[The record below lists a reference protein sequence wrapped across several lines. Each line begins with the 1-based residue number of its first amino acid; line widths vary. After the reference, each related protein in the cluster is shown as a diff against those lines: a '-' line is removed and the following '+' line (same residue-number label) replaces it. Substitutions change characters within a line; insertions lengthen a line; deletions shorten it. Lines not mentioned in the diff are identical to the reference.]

1 MDRQHDRAFDAHQ
14 QPNHGL
20 RLREHPSDT
29 HQHGKKHAN
38 QNSRDYF
45 LWSLTP
51 ELTGAGARSA
61 QGTNIGHQNREA
73 MANVGVRVERF
84 VRLRR
89 VGRVWQVHSKYVR
102 FECPQQSGER
112 IKRLAKTTHRICP
125 SVSHY
130 WVFFGR
136 EDAISARPEMD
147 STINTG
153 MPNSEY
159 QAYMP

>member
-51 ELTGAGARSA
+51 ELTGAGAE
-61 QGTNIGHQNREA
+61 GVGHQQ
-73 MANVGVRVERF
+73 
-84 VRLRR
+84 LRR

>member
-1 MDRQHDRAFDAHQ
+1 MALWRCSVVSWLPMDRQHDRAFDAHQ

-51 ELTGAGARSA
+51 ELTGAGGPIGP

-84 VRLRR
+84 VRLGH
-89 VGRVWQVHSKYVR
+89 VGRIWQVHPPLR
-102 FECPQQSGER
+102 F
-112 IKRLAKTTHRICP
+112 
-125 SVSHY
+125 
-130 WVFFGR
+130 
-136 EDAISARPEMD
+136 D
-147 STINTG
+147 
-153 MPNSEY
+153 
-159 QAYMP
+159 